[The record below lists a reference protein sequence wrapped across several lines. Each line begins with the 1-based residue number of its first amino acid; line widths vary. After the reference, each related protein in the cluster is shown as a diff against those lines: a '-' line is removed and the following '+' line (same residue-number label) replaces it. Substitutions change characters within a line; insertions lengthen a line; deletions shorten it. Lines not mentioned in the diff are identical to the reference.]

1 MRWVQNLTNIGQ
13 HQKGCSMI
21 YSFEA
26 SMKPNSTTQI
36 LAGTI
41 REVQEGNV
49 IVTVPVGYNNIKD
62 YQIASSSLAAFGKL
76 SVGMPIVAIGIDCA
90 DGTFEVNAEKQKM
103 LAPHALQFMEF
114 DRAKT
119 NITTKKKSMEH
130 DVLMV
135 FPLAKSSQVIINEE
149 KNSVTI
155 PANVDNVTVWL
166 RFCQNKFSHF
176 ENYEAEGKK
185 HLGIKAYAEMLKKRM
200 DSLAEGDVLLIPY
213 TGRFEDSLKD
223 EATGKYTYVP
233 ATPQEKD
240 GKLIY
245 SIFGNGENA
254 LGTMLNTSMEV
265 AKTFIPMTKNGLPA
279 KEQEQVQESINTESQ
294 TELSEEEELRL
305 LSAMG

>member
-1 MRWVQNLTNIGQ
+1 
-13 HQKGCSMI
+13 MI

-41 REVQEGNV
+41 SEVQEGNV
-49 IVTVPVGYNNIKD
+49 VVTVPAGYNNVKE
-62 YQIASSSLAAFGKL
+62 YRIASDSLAMFGKL
-76 SVGMPIVAIGIDCA
+76 SVGQPIVAIGIDCA
-90 DGTFEVNAEKQKM
+90 DGTFEVNAEKQRQ

-119 NITTKKKSMEH
+119 NVTTKKKSMEH

-135 FPLAKSSQVIINEE
+135 FPLAKSSQIIINEE
-149 KNSVTI
+149 KKSVTI

-176 ENYEAEGKK
+176 ESYEEEGKK
-185 HLGIKAYAEMLKKRM
+185 RLGIKAYAEMLKKRL
-200 DSLAEGDVLLIPY
+200 DSLAEGDVLLVPY
-213 TGRFEDSLKD
+213 TGRFEDSLRD
-223 EATGKYTYVP
+223 EATGKYSYVP
-233 ATPQEKD
+233 ASPQEKD

-254 LGTMLNTSMEV
+254 LGTMLNTSAEV
-265 AKTFIPMTKNGLPA
+265 AKSFVPMAKNGLPA
-279 KEQEQVQESINTESQ
+279 KEQEQTKEQEPVKAEPQ
-294 TELSEEEELRL
+294 QELSEEEEMELLR
-305 LSAMG
+305 AMG